1 MHRRS
6 TRLMIR
12 KDQAVRN
19 NDVLSSASR
28 KDHDLSNIFW
38 SQRLAAAVDESR
50 SQQMSNFK

>member
-28 KDHDLSNIFW
+28 KDHDLGNIFW

-50 SQQMSNFK
+50 NQQI